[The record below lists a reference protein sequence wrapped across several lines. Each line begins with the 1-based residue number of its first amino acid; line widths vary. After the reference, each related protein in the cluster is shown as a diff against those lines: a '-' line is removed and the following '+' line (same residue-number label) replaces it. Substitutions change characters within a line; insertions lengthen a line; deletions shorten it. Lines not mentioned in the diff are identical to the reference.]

1 METRLDDDRFD
12 AKLSVLK
19 EEVEHHARAEEE
31 DVLFPMVREMFDKDE
46 LVALGAECLA
56 LFQSLMEAE
65 PRNQVPAQ
73 TDKPA
78 QI

>member
-1 METRLDDDRFD
+1 
-12 AKLSVLK
+12 
-19 EEVEHHARAEEE
+19 
-31 DVLFPMVREMFDKDE
+31 MVREMFDKDE